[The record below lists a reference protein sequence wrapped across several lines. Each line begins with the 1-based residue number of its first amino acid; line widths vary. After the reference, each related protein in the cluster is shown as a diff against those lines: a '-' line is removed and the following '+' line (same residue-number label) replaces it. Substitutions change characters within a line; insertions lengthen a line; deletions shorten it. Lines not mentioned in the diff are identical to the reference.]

1 MLTAATIS
9 PSNFDGI
16 TASVK
21 YCTNASSTTGYLI
34 KMTFKTRKKIED
46 ITVVKR

>member
-1 MLTAATIS
+1 MLRAATIS

-21 YCTNASSTTGYLI
+21 HCTIVSNTTGYLI
-34 KMTFKTRKKIED
+34 KMTFKTRKKI
-46 ITVVKR
+46 